1 MRLTDETKLFLGLII
16 ATVVIVAVG
25 IFFLTKPAPALPRE
39 QLIPAATTTKGPAT
53 ASAYLVEFSD
63 FQCPACKSFAPIVD
77 EITATYKDK
86 LLFAY
91 RHFPLDQHQF
101 AVKTAL
107 ASEAANEQGKFW
119 EMYRYLFDNQEKFTD
134 ELIAA
139 AGKEVKLDEKKYTE
153 ALRSEKYKDKVF
165 KDLADGKKFGVNATP
180 TFFLNGIKLNLPAP
194 QDLRRAVDAAIAG
207 IK

>member
-25 IFFLTKPAPALPRE
+25 IFFLTKPTPALPRE
-39 QLIPAATTTKGPAT
+39 QLIPAATTTKGPAD
-53 ASAYLVEFSD
+53 ASVYLVEFSD

-139 AGKEVKLDEKKYTE
+139 AGKEVKLDEKKYAE
-153 ALRSEKYKDKVF
+153 ALSQEKFKDKIF
-165 KDLADGKKFGVNATP
+165 KDAGDGKRFGVNATP